1 MEDIAQ
7 VIRNYDRI
15 LSEVQERSSG
25 KASLVLASKT
35 VDQKVLKELAAARP
49 GIIFGENKVQ
59 ELLSKFFVG
68 VGTRFPFTIKGKG
81 IKKLKGSGSGNLVV
95 TVNVEMPK
103 TLDKSTREKIE
114 DAVKGLS
121 NSNYTKCKDYESKL
135 SKL

>member
-1 MEDIAQ
+1 M
-7 VIRNYDRI
+7 
-15 LSEVQERSSG
+15 
-25 KASLVLASKT
+25 
-35 VDQKVLKELAAARP
+35 
-49 GIIFGENKVQ
+49 
-59 ELLSKFFVG
+59 
-68 VGTRFPFTIKGKG
+68 
-81 IKKLKGSGSGNLVV
+81 VV